1 MHQYQITP
9 NLSTYL
15 DSYAGCSGG
24 RVCVCGGDLK
34 TGDDPNPQLVIRK
47 QRNLMNG
54 QYETELCR
62 RMHSINTPDIVYEDY
77 EKDQS
82 FIVVRG

>member
-1 MHQYQITP
+1 MHQYQITD
-9 NLSTYL
+9 YL
-15 DSYAGCSGG
+15 DSYAGCSGE
-24 RVCVCGGDLK
+24 RRVCGGDLK
-34 TGDDPNPQLVIRK
+34 TGDDPNPRLVIRK

-62 RMHSINTPDIVYEDY
+62 RMHSINTPDIVYEDS

-82 FIVVRG
+82 FTVVRG